1 MAMLPTK
8 RFLLLALLLLCF
20 LSINATARSL
30 RETKDELAPVSAEKS
45 YENQF
50 KVNQGGQ
57 QEQDTGDLTTMD
69 YTPAKKN
76 PPIHN

>member
-8 RFLLLALLLLCF
+8 RFLLLAFLLLYF
-20 LSINATARSL
+20 LSINASARSL
-30 RETKDELAPVSAEKS
+30 RETKDELVPVSVEKS
-45 YENQF
+45 HEDQF
-50 KVNQGGQ
+50 KLNQGG
-57 QEQDTGDLTTMD
+57 EQDIGDLTTMD

>member
-1 MAMLPTK
+1 LV
-8 RFLLLALLLLCF
+8 
-20 LSINATARSL
+20 TARSL

-45 YENQF
+45 HENQV
-50 KVNQGGQ
+50 KVNQGGE